1 MSRLQKLLFFPFLF
15 LLPCFFLFG
24 VAPRAALKPLAASL
38 DKKARSHILDSYGN
52 LPLWFEPNEGQ
63 ADPQVKFLARG
74 GGYALYLTPAEAV
87 FVMNRR
93 ESNGKT
99 KSKKLKSNVTLCQPH
114 QPEVLRLRLSGGNRK
129 AVFEGMGKMEGLS
142 HYFMGADPSHW
153 RMGVAQYSKIMVR
166 GVYPGIDMAYYG
178 NQKKLEYDF
187 VVAPGADPGLITFHP
202 RGYQTVRVDR
212 QGNLVF
218 GMARENMRFGKPVLY
233 QEQESIVKGG
243 WKTIKTLVEGRY
255 TVKEDGLIGFEVG
268 AYDKSRSLVIDP
280 PLFYSTYLG
289 GSGDDKG
296 NAIAVDSS
304 GNAYVTGQ
312 TNGSFPT
319 SSGAYQTIYGGGSD
333 AVFVAKLNASG
344 TTLLYSTYLGG
355 SGDDYANGIAVDG
368 SGNVYVTGQTTSGNF
383 PTTSGAAQ
391 TLFGGSTNGFVTKL
405 NAAGSSLL
413 YSTYLGGDSDNYA
426 QAIAIDGTGNAYVTG
441 QTTSGDFPT
450 TSGAAQTVFG
460 GDQNVFVVKL
470 NASGT
475 APVYSTYLGGSGADY
490 AYGIALDGSQNAYV
504 TGSTNSTDFPT
515 TNGAYQSVYGGGSD
529 AVFVAKLN
537 SSGTT
542 FSYSTYLGGSVNDNA
557 FGIAVDGSGNAY
569 ITGSTSG
576 SFPTTGGAYQETFNT
591 NAADN
596 AFVAELNSAGTILVY
611 STYIGGSVDDYAQGI
626 AVDSSGNA
634 YVTGTTA
641 STDFPITGDAYQT
654 SYAGNGYAVFVSELN
669 SAGSTLVYSTYLSGS
684 PASAA
689 DDQGNGI
696 AVDSAGGI
704 YVAGYTGGGFATTSG
719 AAQTVFGGI
728 EDAFAAKLYSAPT
741 PTPTNTV
748 TATPTFTM
756 TNTITETS
764 SSTATNTAT
773 NTSTETPVNTATN
786 TGTNT
791 ETLTA
796 TDTPT
801 NSATNSSTNTPTFTT
816 TNTSSNTFTDTPS
829 NTATNT
835 GTNSATPT
843 ATDSPTNTPTS
854 STTNTPTFTA
864 TNTSSNTFTDTPSN
878 TATNT
883 GTNSATPTATDSPT
897 NTPTSSTTNT
907 PTFTAT
913 NTSSNTFTD
922 TPSNTATNTGTNS
935 ATQTPTPTPTV
946 NQTATAA
953 GTATA
958 QMNATATQQA
968 NLTQTEVTLLSETPT
983 FTSTFTPTPTSTPTL
998 TSTVNQT
1005 ATAAGTATAQ
1015 ANATF
1020 TAQANST
1027 ATEQANETATAQA
1040 NSTATQ
1046 QANQTATVAG
1056 TATSQMNATATQQV
1070 NDTATAQAN
1079 ATSTAQANATAT
1091 QQANQTQTEVALLS
1105 ETPTFTST
1113 FTPTP
1118 TSTPTLTATM
1128 NQTATAVGTATA
1140 QMNATAT
1147 QQANES
1153 ATAQANATSTA
1164 QANATATEQAN
1175 GTATAQANATATQQ
1189 ANQTQTEVTLLS
1201 ETPTTTPTPTFTIT
1215 STETFTDTSTITNT
1229 ATQSPTSTTTNSPT
1243 STPSWTVTSTQTETF
1258 TPNGTLVFQE
1268 TATAQANQTATEVW
1282 IQSQTP
1288 TFTPTITSTGA
1299 STATPTVDIPLALGA
1314 NEFKDLTDP
1323 PLRIDYWVENSGSV
1337 QIRIY
1342 SAVDLLVR
1350 HLASLNQAAGA
1361 YTIYWDGRDD
1371 TGAPLASG
1379 LYLVAVFENQRV
1391 EIKKVL
1397 VFKQ

>member
-1 MSRLQKLLFFPFLF
+1 MQQHKRGDIQMSRLQKLLFFPFLF

-99 KSKKLKSNVTLCQPH
+99 KSKKLKSNVTLCQHH

-187 VVAPGADPGLITFHP
+187 VVAPGADPGVITFHP

-243 WKTIKTLVEGRY
+243 WKTVKTLVEGRY

-596 AFVAELNSAGTILVY
+596 AFVAELNFAGTILVY

-864 TNTSSNTFTDTPSN
+864 TNTSSNI
-878 TATNT
+878 
-883 GTNSATPTATDSPT
+883 
-897 NTPTSSTTNT
+897 
-907 PTFTAT
+907 
-913 NTSSNTFTD
+913 FTD